1 MSRAWVIIK
10 RIFKLFK
17 FAIICLILALCI
29 FMIWRVNSTG
39 APKTVKYLTPNEKLC
54 AVYEQKGED
63 MYMFRQ
69 SYDNITRAE
78 NRRGYFAIPDV
89 VFIPEAD
96 QAQILFRYNNSTI
109 HSVASDY
116 ELGSVPDRHNDMF
129 DVTLMLYI
137 DLTPD
142 NADDNYSKVNEDGT
156 PNENI
161 RVVRFQ
167 PSDAVCDRTTL
178 YNFYRYTFDLT
189 ADDGTNLSDLL
200 ESKTLISVHTEFYYN
215 GDINYEESAFAA
227 LSIYDSR
234 RPEEPVKLGNKDKK
248 ALEG

>member
-10 RIFKLFK
+10 RTFKYLK
-17 FAIICLILALCI
+17 FAVICLIIAICI
-29 FMIWRVNSTG
+29 FMIWRISSTG
-39 APKTVKYLTPNEKLC
+39 APKTVKYIMPNEKLC
-54 AVYEQKGED
+54 TLYAEKGED

-69 SYDNITRAE
+69 NYDNITRTE
-78 NRRGYFAIPDV
+78 ERYGYFAIPDV
-89 VFIPEAD
+89 VFIPDAN
-96 QAQILFRYNNSTI
+96 QAQILFRYNNSTV

-116 ELGSVPDRHNDMF
+116 ELTEAPDRSLDMF

-142 NADDNYSKVNEDGT
+142 NEEDNYSKVNEDGT

-161 RVVRFQ
+161 RTMRFQ

-178 YNFYRYTFDLT
+178 YNFYRYTFDLV
-189 ADDGTNLSDLL
+189 ADDGTSLSELL
-200 ESKTLISVHTEFYYN
+200 DDKRLIAIHTEFYYN
-215 GDINYEESAFAA
+215 GDINYEENPFAA

-234 RPEEPVKLGNKDKK
+234 RDNIQVKLSGKDKK
-248 ALEG
+248 ALEN